1 MSVFAEQ
8 LKTLRKING
17 LTQKELAENV
27 GVQQGAINKWESKQ
41 TEPNIEKLV
50 KLADY
55 FDVSL
60 DYLMGGKMKNITEEF
75 SLCLKKI
82 RMKRKLSQK
91 QIAEELKISQ
101 QQYSKWEGGI
111 ITPNA
116 ETLVRLA
123 DYFDVSVD
131 YLLGRKKKEIKK
143 E

>member
-17 LTQKELAENV
+17 ITQKELAEKLKIKQNSYSD
-27 GVQQGAINKWESKQ
+27 WENGKS
-41 TEPNIEKLV
+41 EPNIEMLV
-50 KLADY
+50 RIADY

-131 YLLGRKKKEIKK
+131 YLLGRKRERN
-143 E
+143 

>member
-1 MSVFAEQ
+1 MIIFAEQ

-17 LTQKELAENV
+17 LTQKELAEKLKIKQNSYSD
-27 GVQQGAINKWESKQ
+27 WENGKS
-41 TEPNIEKLV
+41 EPNIEMLV
-50 KLADY
+50 RISDY

-75 SLCLKKI
+75 SLCLKKL

-131 YLLGRKKKEIKK
+131 YLLGRKRERN
-143 E
+143 

>member
-1 MSVFAEQ
+1 MSLFNEQ

-17 LTQKELAENV
+17 LTQKELAEKLKIKQNSYSD
-27 GVQQGAINKWESKQ
+27 WENGKS
-41 TEPNIEKLV
+41 EPNIEMLV
-50 KLADY
+50 RIADY

-60 DYLMGGKMKNITEEF
+60 DYLLGGKMKNITEEF
-75 SLCLKKI
+75 SLCLKKLS
-82 RMKRKLSQK
+82 MKRKLSQK

-111 ITPNA
+111 ITTNA

-123 DYFDVSVD
+123 NYFDVSID
-131 YLLGRKKKEIKK
+131 YLLGRKSER

>member
-27 GVQQGAINKWESKQ
+27 GVQQGAINKWESGK
-41 TEPNIEKLV
+41 TEPNIEMLV
-50 KLADY
+50 RLAEC

-75 SLCLKKI
+75 SLCLKKL

-91 QIAEELKISQ
+91 QIAEKLMISQ
-101 QQYSKWEGGI
+101 QQYSKWESGI

-123 DYFDVSVD
+123 DYFDVSID
-131 YLLGRKKKEIKK
+131 YLLGRKKKG
-143 E
+143 

>member
-17 LTQKELAENV
+17 ITQKELAEKLKIKQNSYSD
-27 GVQQGAINKWESKQ
+27 WENGKS
-41 TEPNIEKLV
+41 EPNIEMLV
-50 KLADY
+50 RIADY

-60 DYLMGGKMKNITEEF
+60 DYLMGGKMKNITEAF

-131 YLLGRKKKEIKK
+131 YLLGRKRERN
-143 E
+143 

>member
-1 MSVFAEQ
+1 MSVFAEK
-8 LKTLRKING
+8 LKTLRKINV
-17 LTQKELAENV
+17 LTQKELAEKLKIKQNSYSD
-27 GVQQGAINKWESKQ
+27 WENGKS
-41 TEPNIEKLV
+41 EPNIEMLV
-50 KLADY
+50 RIADY

-60 DYLMGGKMKNITEEF
+60 DYLMGGKMKNITEEV
-75 SLCLKKI
+75 SLCLKKL

-123 DYFDVSVD
+123 DYLDVSVD
-131 YLLGRKKKEIKK
+131 YLLGRKRERN
-143 E
+143 

>member
-8 LKTLRKING
+8 LKTLRKKNS
-17 LTQKELAENV
+17 LTQKELAEKV
-27 GVQQGAINKWESKQ
+27 GVKQNSYANWENGNR
-41 TEPNIEKLV
+41 EPNIEMLV
-50 KLADY
+50 RIADY

-60 DYLMGGKMKNITEEF
+60 DYLLGGKMKNITEEF
-75 SLCLKKI
+75 SLCLKKL
-82 RMKRKLSQK
+82 RMKIKLSQK

-131 YLLGRKKKEIKK
+131 YLLGRKRERN
-143 E
+143 

>member
-17 LTQKELAENV
+17 ITQKELAEKLKIKQNSYSD
-27 GVQQGAINKWESKQ
+27 WENGKS
-41 TEPNIEKLV
+41 EPNIEMLV
-50 KLADY
+50 RIADY

-111 ITPNA
+111 ITHNA

-131 YLLGRKKKEIKK
+131 YLLGRKRERN
-143 E
+143 

>member
-8 LKTLRKING
+8 LKTLRKKNS
-17 LTQKELAENV
+17 LTQKELAEKV
-27 GVQQGAINKWESKQ
+27 GVKQNSYANWENGNR
-41 TEPNIEKLV
+41 EPNIEMLV
-50 KLADY
+50 RIADY

-60 DYLMGGKMKNITEEF
+60 DYLLGGKMKNITEEF
-75 SLCLKKI
+75 SLCLKKL

-131 YLLGRKKKEIKK
+131 YLLGRKIERN
-143 E
+143 

>member
-1 MSVFAEQ
+1 M
-8 LKTLRKING
+8 
-17 LTQKELAENV
+17 
-27 GVQQGAINKWESKQ
+27 
-41 TEPNIEKLV
+41 
-50 KLADY
+50 
-55 FDVSL
+55 
-60 DYLMGGKMKNITEEF
+60 
-75 SLCLKKI
+75 LKKL

-131 YLLGRKKKEIKK
+131 YLLGRKRERN
-143 E
+143 

>member
-17 LTQKELAENV
+17 QTQKELAEKLKIKQNSYSD
-27 GVQQGAINKWESKQ
+27 WENGKS
-41 TEPNIEKLV
+41 EPNIEMLV
-50 KLADY
+50 RIADS

-75 SLCLKKI
+75 SLCLKKL

-123 DYFDVSVD
+123 DYFDVSID
-131 YLLGRKKKEIKK
+131 FLLGRKSER

>member
-17 LTQKELAENV
+17 LTQKELAEKLKIKQNSYSD
-27 GVQQGAINKWESKQ
+27 WENGKS
-41 TEPNIEKLV
+41 EPNIEMLV
-50 KLADY
+50 RIADY

-60 DYLMGGKMKNITEEF
+60 DYLLGGKMKNITEEF
-75 SLCLKKI
+75 SLCLKKL

-111 ITPNA
+111 ITTNA

-123 DYFDVSVD
+123 NYFDVSID
-131 YLLGRKKKEIKK
+131 YLLGRKSER

>member
-1 MSVFAEQ
+1 MSLFNEQ

-17 LTQKELAENV
+17 LTQKELAEKLKIKQNSYSD
-27 GVQQGAINKWESKQ
+27 WENGKS
-41 TEPNIEKLV
+41 EPNIEMLV
-50 KLADY
+50 RIAGY

-75 SLCLKKI
+75 SLCLKKL
-82 RMKRKLSQK
+82 RMKRKLYQK

-131 YLLGRKKKEIKK
+131 YLLGRKRERN
-143 E
+143 

>member
-101 QQYSKWEGGI
+101 QQYSNWEGGI

>member
-17 LTQKELAENV
+17 LTQKELAEKLKIKQNSYSD
-27 GVQQGAINKWESKQ
+27 WENGKS
-41 TEPNIEKLV
+41 EPNIEMLV
-50 KLADY
+50 RIADY

>member
-1 MSVFAEQ
+1 MSLFNEQ

-17 LTQKELAENV
+17 LTQKELAEKLKIKQNSYSD
-27 GVQQGAINKWESKQ
+27 WENGKS
-41 TEPNIEKLV
+41 EPNIEMLV
-50 KLADY
+50 RIADY

-60 DYLMGGKMKNITEEF
+60 DYLLGGKMKNITEEF
-75 SLCLKKI
+75 SLCLKKL

-111 ITPNA
+111 ITTNA

-123 DYFDVSVD
+123 NYFDVSID
-131 YLLGRKKKEIKK
+131 YLLGRKSER

>member
-1 MSVFAEQ
+1 M
-8 LKTLRKING
+8 
-17 LTQKELAENV
+17 
-27 GVQQGAINKWESKQ
+27 
-41 TEPNIEKLV
+41 LV
-50 KLADY
+50 RIADY

-60 DYLMGGKMKNITEEF
+60 DYLLGGKMKNITEEF
-75 SLCLKKI
+75 SLCLKKL
-82 RMKRKLSQK
+82 RMKIKLSQK

-131 YLLGRKKKEIKK
+131 YLLGRKRERN
-143 E
+143 

>member
-17 LTQKELAENV
+17 LTQKELAEKLKIKQNSHSD
-27 GVQQGAINKWESKQ
+27 WENGKS
-41 TEPNIEKLV
+41 EPNIEMLV
-50 KLADY
+50 RIADY

-60 DYLMGGKMKNITEEF
+60 DYLLGGKMKNITEEF
-75 SLCLKKI
+75 SLCLKKL

-131 YLLGRKKKEIKK
+131 YLLGRKRERN
-143 E
+143 

>member
-17 LTQKELAENV
+17 LIQKELAEKLKIKQNSYSD
-27 GVQQGAINKWESKQ
+27 WENGKS
-41 TEPNIEKLV
+41 EPNIEMLV
-50 KLADY
+50 RIADY

-123 DYFDVSVD
+123 DYFDVSID
-131 YLLGRKKKEIKK
+131 YLLGRKKKEI
-143 E
+143 

>member
-17 LTQKELAENV
+17 LTQKELAEKLKIKQNSYSD
-27 GVQQGAINKWESKQ
+27 WENGKS
-41 TEPNIEKLV
+41 EPNIEMLV
-50 KLADY
+50 RIADY

-111 ITPNA
+111 STPNA

-131 YLLGRKKKEIKK
+131 YLLGRKRERN
-143 E
+143 

>member
-1 MSVFAEQ
+1 MSVFTEQ

-17 LTQKELAENV
+17 ITQKELAEKLKIKQNSYSD
-27 GVQQGAINKWESKQ
+27 WENGKS
-41 TEPNIEKLV
+41 EPNIEMLV
-50 KLADY
+50 RIADY

-131 YLLGRKKKEIKK
+131 YLLGRKRERN
-143 E
+143 